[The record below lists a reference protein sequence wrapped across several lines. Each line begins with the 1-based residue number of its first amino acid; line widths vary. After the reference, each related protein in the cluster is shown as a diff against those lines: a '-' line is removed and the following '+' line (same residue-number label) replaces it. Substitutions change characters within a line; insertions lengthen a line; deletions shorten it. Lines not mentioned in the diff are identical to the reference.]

1 MLKILLALSI
11 VLQLIAAGIAL
22 KLFSVTKYAL
32 SWILITIGFLLMV
45 ILRCIELVPYVS
57 DLKPDYFRELYIWM
71 GVVTSVCFATGV
83 YLIQQ
88 IFNYM
93 KKVENER
100 RKTEK
105 RFLSAIIQTEE
116 AERTR
121 IAKDLHDGMG
131 PLLSAVKMSVSTL
144 EHLNTTDPQSIT
156 IIRNASETVDEAIRS
171 LKDISDNLSP
181 HVLANFGMIRALIN
195 YVQKVNQTGQL
206 EIDFQT
212 TLKSER
218 FDENVEVVIY
228 RVASELIHNTI
239 QHSQATHAGISL
251 NYVNNELLL
260 EYQDNGIGFE
270 ADRTMKD
277 KARDGAGLTNIR
289 SRINSLKGELK
300 IESKPG
306 LGLRVFIRIKA
317 NKKI

>member
-1 MLKILLALSI
+1 MLKILLAFSI
-11 VLQLIAAGIAL
+11 ILQLIAAGIAL

-45 ILRCIELVPYVS
+45 ILRFIEFLPFIS
-57 DLKPDYFRELYIWM
+57 DFKPDYFRELYIWM
-71 GVVTSVCFATGV
+71 GVVTSVFFATGV

-93 KKVENER
+93 KKVEVER
-100 RKTEK
+100 RKTER
-105 RFLSAIIQTEE
+105 RFLTAIIQTEE

-144 EHLNTTDPQSIT
+144 EHLAHDQQSL
-156 IIRNASETVDEAIRS
+156 IIIKNASETVDEAIRS
-171 LKDISDNLSP
+171 LKDISDHLSP
-181 HVLANFGMIRALIN
+181 HVLANFGMVRALAN
-195 YVQKVNQTGQL
+195 YVHKIVQTGQL

-212 TLKSER
+212 NLKSER
-218 FDENVEVVIY
+218 FDENLEVVIY
-228 RVASELIHNTI
+228 RVSSELIHNTI
-239 QHSQATHAGISL
+239 QHSQATRANLSL
-251 NYVNNELLL
+251 QYESGELVV

-270 ADRTMKD
+270 AERTMKENQ
-277 KARDGAGLTNIR
+277 RDGAGLTNIQ
-289 SRINSLKGELK
+289 SRIKSLKGDLT

-306 LGLRVFIRIKA
+306 LGIRVFIKVKAIK
-317 NKKI
+317 KS

>member
-218 FDENVEVVIY
+218 FDENVEVEIY
-228 RVASELIHNTI
+228 RVTSELIHNTI
-239 QHSQATHAGISL
+239 QHSQAAHAGISL
-251 NYVNNELLL
+251 NYINNELLL

-306 LGLRVFIRIKA
+306 LGLRVFIRVKA